1 MNMRVCEMAY
11 AVARVLINLRVS
23 VSFVGTHHVFV
34 EFWQAA
40 VPQNVQ
46 VPQQVFRPEK

>member
-1 MNMRVCEMAY
+1 MNMRACEMAY

-34 EFWQAA
+34 ISD
-40 VPQNVQ
+40 VTGRKN
-46 VPQQVFRPEK
+46 